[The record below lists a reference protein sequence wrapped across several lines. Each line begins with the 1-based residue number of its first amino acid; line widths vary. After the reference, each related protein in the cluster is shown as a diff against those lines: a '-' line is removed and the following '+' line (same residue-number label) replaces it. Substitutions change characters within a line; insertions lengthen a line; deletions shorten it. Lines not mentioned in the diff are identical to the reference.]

1 MRDLRLRGEVVF
13 NNLFTLSIQRTLHC
27 GHMRS
32 CTHTGTDAGRQAGRQ
47 RSPPQCLSPH
57 CGLKNKFM
65 HHVIIG
71 TGKTEN
77 VIFFFSS
84 VPSFFSNEIK
94 RKKQPQQQIKPM
106 KSQRRGRRLPVRSH
120 ASCKWVFIHLISLL
134 SPCEGP
140 LVERVQGSSVS
151 FLFFVEKKKK
161 WSRTRFEHGLHAAQ
175 SELLSTS
182 EEVYMCQSS
191 NASTTLLLILTVVW
205 GEACC
210 PSDRWKAWNLL
221 QLLQWLKD

>member
-32 CTHTGTDAGRQAGRQ
+32 STHTGTDAGRQAGKEGRQAGRQ

-77 VIFFFSS
+77 VNFFF
-84 VPSFFSNEIK
+84 FF
-94 RKKQPQQQIKPM
+94 
-106 KSQRRGRRLPVRSH
+106 
-120 ASCKWVFIHLISLL
+120 
-134 SPCEGP
+134 
-140 LVERVQGSSVS
+140 
-151 FLFFVEKKKK
+151 FLYHPFFFK
-161 WSRTRFEHGLHAAQ
+161 
-175 SELLSTS
+175 
-182 EEVYMCQSS
+182 
-191 NASTTLLLILTVVW
+191 
-205 GEACC
+205 
-210 PSDRWKAWNLL
+210 
-221 QLLQWLKD
+221 